1 MYLDPLD
8 RISNHP
14 AAQPAGRSGEG
25 VASILSRLVA
35 SRDAGAVPEGR
46 STSQGLQLLDRKTI
60 RVLVVDDNESAR
72 YALARGMRHLGF
84 GTMEAATGAEAMEA
98 APSCAAVLLDVKL
111 PDLFGTEV
119 CKLLRARPE
128 TAMMPI
134 FHISSAPLSDHKLK
148 DADVECADGYYVTP
162 TDLNELASA
171 IERMLA
177 ARGLA

>member
-1 MYLDPLD
+1 MYLDLLD
-8 RISNHP
+8 RMSNHP
-14 AAQPAGRSGEG
+14 AAPAGRSGEG
-25 VASILSRLVA
+25 AASILVPLVSSRG
-35 SRDAGAVPEGR
+35 AGPVPEAR
-46 STSQGLQLLDRKTI
+46 SDAQDLRLLDRKTI
-60 RVLVVDDNESAR
+60 RILVVDDNESAR

-98 APSCAAVLLDVKL
+98 APSCSAVLLDVKL

-119 CKLLRARPE
+119 CKLLRGRPE

-134 FHISSAPLSDHKLK
+134 FHISSAPPCDHKLK